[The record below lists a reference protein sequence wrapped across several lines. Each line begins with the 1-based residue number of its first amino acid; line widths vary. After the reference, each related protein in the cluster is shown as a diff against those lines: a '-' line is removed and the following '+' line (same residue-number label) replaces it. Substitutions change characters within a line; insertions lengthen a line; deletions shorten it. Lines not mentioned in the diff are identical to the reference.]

1 MNHAEDFDCIAENIF
16 FPIYEVIAKDIL
28 AYSKITSGRILDLG
42 CGGGHLGLS
51 VLKQEKG
58 LSAVLLDRNPDAA
71 AIAEHRAAQWGLRQR
86 ATPIVADVSRIPLP
100 DGSVDLAVSRG
111 SFGFWP
117 DEGLAFSEILRVLSP
132 GGKAYIGGGFG
143 NLDLKRKIVKKMKT
157 VSPDWPE
164 CVHRKTNGFTAEDY
178 GKILSG
184 LGAEFEFID
193 NEEKGFWILLQKPRR
208 MEAVS

>member
-1 MNHAEDFDCIAENIF
+1 MNHAEDFDWIAENIF

-28 AYSKITSGRILDLG
+28 AYSPIASGRILDLG

-51 VLKQEKG
+51 VLKQEEG

-71 AIAEHRAAQWGLRQR
+71 TIAERRAAQWGLRQR
-86 ATPIVADVSRIPLP
+86 ATPVVADVSRIPLP
-100 DGSVDLAVSRG
+100 DGCIDLAVSRG

-117 DEGLAFSEILRVLSP
+117 DEALAFSEIFRVLVP

-143 NLDLKRKIVKKMKT
+143 NRRLKAEIVEKMKT
-157 VSPDWPE
+157 FNPDWPA

-178 GKILSG
+178 GKILSR
-184 LGAEFEFID
+184 LGAEFKFVDE
-193 NEEKGFWILLQKPRR
+193 EEKGFWILLQKPCR
-208 MEAVS
+208 MEAAS